1 MRRVLDMNAVIDRV
15 GQIYGRLTVY
25 SRAANKHN
33 GNSVWNCV
41 CACGNEVEVQ
51 GIDLGKNTN
60 SCGCL
65 KSETVRSRRVID
77 DRTKHPL
84 YKTWIN
90 MINRCH
96 NPKATQFNDYGGR
109 MIFVSYAWRESFF
122 QFVEDMGPKPSENHT
137 LDRKNND
144 EGYSKENC
152 KWSTW
157 EEQNNNQRR
166 SAK

>member
-1 MRRVLDMNAVIDRV
+1 MVNLINRL
-15 GQIYGRLTVY
+15 GKTYGRLTVF
-25 SRAANKHN
+25 SRAPNRN
-33 GNSVWNCV
+33 GNAVWNCV

-65 KSETVRSRRVID
+65 KKDTVRSRRVID

-84 YKTWIN
+84 YKTYIN

-109 MIFVSYAWRESFF
+109 MIFVCPEWRENFW
-122 QFVEDMGPKPSENHT
+122 QFVSDMGPKPSPMYT
-137 LDRKNND
+137 IDRIDNNA
-144 EGYSKENC
+144 GYSKTNC
-152 KWSTW
+152 RWSTHK
-157 EEQNNNQRR
+157 EQEQNKRVER
-166 SAK
+166 KA